1 MQIIVKKRNLFLTG
15 ILLLCLSIGGFTWS
29 IYAFA
34 INNASNT
41 FTFAATFVGGS
52 CQITAPPSVT
62 FNNGNPLMPDDI
74 KNGLDS
80 AKHEFELTLSKC
92 AGWGLT
98 PSIHVNGT
106 ITTEL
111 GEPVFRDTG
120 GESDVKGYG
129 LWLSTI
135 GSTDFE
141 PNTNLAR
148 NGVIQASN
156 WTPTQQLSTLA
167 TTIPI
172 KAILTCG
179 YCDLDERHGG
189 VFTSTVTFDFLYE

>member
-1 MQIIVKKRNLFLTG
+1 MQIIVKKRNLFLTV
-15 ILLLCLSIGGFTWS
+15 ILLLCLSVGGFTWS

-34 INNASNT
+34 INSASNT

-74 KNGLDS
+74 KKGLDS
-80 AKHEFELTLSKC
+80 AKHEFELTLSQC

-98 PSIHVNGT
+98 PSIHVSGT

-111 GEPVFRDTG
+111 GEPVFRDTDG
-120 GESDVKGYG
+120 GSDVKGYG

-135 GSTDFE
+135 GSADFG

-148 NGVIQASN
+148 DGVIQASN
-156 WTPTQQLSTLA
+156 WASTQQLSTLA

-172 KAILTCG
+172 KAVLTCG
-179 YCDLDERHGG
+179 YCDSDDRHGG
-189 VFTSTVTFDFLYE
+189 VFISTVTFDFLYE